1 VVARRP
7 PSALPR
13 VAMIKPARSVTAV
26 FTDARRELIGRAL
39 TLLAW
44 AVLLFAWIWLNVNQ
58 VNGVD
63 FFQDARVYWR
73 FDFDNLYGRGT
84 VGGRDAYLY
93 SPAFAQ
99 LFSPL
104 GILPWPAF
112 KALWSAANLLVLA
125 WLCGPRIAAVILF
138 TPFVADEISTGNLHL
153 LIAAAM
159 VLAFRYPASYAFVL
173 LTKVSPGVGLA
184 WFVGRREWRPLLV
197 AILTTAVISLISFV
211 LAPTLWFE
219 WFDSLR
225 ANAGVVIPG
234 YAVAIPGPVLVR
246 VVIGTVMALVAGI
259 LGWRWLV
266 PVAGFVALPV
276 PWLSGLSML
285 AGSIALL
292 RGLPFDRRVTER
304 YANDERRGE
313 PALRRWIRRPG

>member
-1 VVARRP
+1 
-7 PSALPR
+7 
-13 VAMIKPARSVTAV
+13 MIKPARAMTAV
-26 FTDARRELIGRAL
+26 FTDARRELIGRVL

-44 AVLLFAWIWLNVNQ
+44 GVLVFAWIWLNVNQ

-99 LFSPL
+99 IFSPL
-104 GILPWPAF
+104 GILPWPVF

-159 VLAFRYPASYAFVL
+159 VLAFRYPASYVFVL

-197 AILTTAVISLISFV
+197 AIGTTAVISFISFIV
-211 LAPTLWFE
+211 APTLWFE
-219 WFDSLR
+219 WFESLR

-234 YAVAIPGPVLVR
+234 YAVALPGTVLVR
-246 VVIGTVMALVAGI
+246 VIIGTVMALVAGI
-259 LGWRWLV
+259 LGWRWVV
-266 PVAGFVALPV
+266 PLAGFVALPV

-285 AGSIALL
+285 AGSIAVL
-292 RGLPFDRRVTER
+292 RGLPIGRPDSEPDPT
-304 YANDERRGE
+304 DEPR
-313 PALRRWIRRPG
+313 PIPSFRRWIRRPD

>member
-1 VVARRP
+1 MAMSARGATVA
-7 PSALPR
+7 S
-13 VAMIKPARSVTAV
+13 MSG
-26 FTDARRELIGRAL
+26 DARRRRLLGRAL
-39 TLLAW
+39 TMSGW
-44 AVLLFAWIWLNVNQ
+44 GVLVFAWLWLNLSQ
-58 VNGVD
+58 VDGVD

-73 FDFDNLYGRGT
+73 FDFDDLYGRGT

-99 LFSPL
+99 IFSPF

-125 WLCGPRIAAVILF
+125 WLCGPRLAAVLLF

-159 VLAFRYPASYAFVL
+159 VLGFRYPASWVFVL
-173 LTKVSPGVGLA
+173 LTKVSPGIALA
-184 WFVGRREWRPLLV
+184 WFVGRREWRPLLI
-197 AILTTAVISLISFV
+197 ATGATAAVSLVSF
-211 LAPTLWFE
+211 LIGPGLWFQ

-225 ANAGVVIPG
+225 ANTGVVVPS

-246 VVIGTVMALVAGI
+246 MVIGFVLALVAGL
-259 LGWRWLV
+259 LGWRWVV
-266 PVAGFVALPV
+266 PIAGFVALPV

-285 AGSIALL
+285 AGSIALW
-292 RGLPFDRRVTER
+292 RGLPFRDDGIARSLGRS
-304 YANDERRGE
+304 
-313 PALRRWIRRPG
+313 RPEVYTQL